1 MQYDDIILYHTMQA
15 RITITIPEE
24 LVQAADA
31 RARSLDR
38 SRSWVLVEALRQY
51 MQAEPRSGGVRE
63 PAVAYAPS
71 AAEAPHSVAPVDVAA
86 EVAASRTRRLQAELA
101 LAPLERLRRADEL
114 GRLGRTTRPTGA
126 SAQLVGFDQ
135 YDDYYEWKRTRLI
148 RV

>member
-1 MQYDDIILYHTMQA
+1 MQS

-24 LVQAADA
+24 LVAAADTKA
-31 RARSLDR
+31 RRLDR
-38 SRSWVLVEALRQY
+38 SRSWVLAEALRQY
-51 MQAEPRSGGVRE
+51 LQAGPRSGGVRE
-63 PAVAYAPS
+63 AAVAHGPS
-71 AAEAPHSVAPVDVAA
+71 APQTPRADPPVDVAA

-114 GRLGRTTRPTGA
+114 GRLGRTSRPSCA
-126 SAQLVGFDQ
+126 SAQVVGFDR

>member
-1 MQYDDIILYHTMQA
+1 MQA

-51 MQAEPRSGGVRE
+51 LQAGPRSGGVRE

-71 AAEAPHSVAPVDVAA
+71 APQTPRADAPVDVAA

-101 LAPLERLRRADEL
+101 LAPLERLKRADEL
-114 GRLGRTTRPTGA
+114 GRLGRTSMPTGA
-126 SAQLVGFDQ
+126 SAQVVGFDQ
-135 YDDYYEWKRTRLI
+135 YDDYYQWKKTRLI
-148 RV
+148 RE